1 MPASGSGVASRAA
14 AESMLR
20 ALRELP
26 WDARAAVL
34 ACLRTAELPLWLRC
48 VVELGD
54 DEVVFS
60 GMAVPAV
67 EDLTGPIALPDVHG
81 SPQRRRRLRCKTRVV
96 D

>member
-1 MPASGSGVASRAA
+1 MAASGSVVASRAA

-34 ACLRTAELPLWLRC
+34 ACLRTADVPLWLRC
-48 VVELGD
+48 VLELGP

-60 GMAVPAV
+60 GMAVLVV
-67 EDLTGPIALPDVHG
+67 EDLNGPIALPDVHG
-81 SPQRRRRLRCKTRVV
+81 PPPRRRRFRCKTRVV